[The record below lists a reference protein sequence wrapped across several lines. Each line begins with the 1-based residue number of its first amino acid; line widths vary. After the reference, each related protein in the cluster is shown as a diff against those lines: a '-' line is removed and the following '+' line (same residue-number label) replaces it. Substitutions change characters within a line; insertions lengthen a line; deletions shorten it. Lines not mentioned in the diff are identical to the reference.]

1 MPRGQVRRLRAL
13 AHTALD
19 AYPIAVRR
27 LSLLAVHTNT
37 LFRVDGAD
45 GDRYVLR
52 ISTPGQHSLNDN
64 LVQLEWLT
72 CLARDRVADVVT
84 PVANRSGAYITHV
97 ALPTV
102 PEERR
107 CVLFDWVAGQP
118 LAGGIPAHAEG
129 LGTVMA
135 ALHTQAATV
144 HLPTTLTPMTWHTVF
159 YYHHEPVVI
168 QNPRTRPCLRQPA
181 GP

>member
-1 MPRGQVRRLRAL
+1 MHAFNSLTPRGQVRRLRAL

-64 LVQLEWLT
+64 LVELAWLT

-84 PVANRSGAYITHV
+84 PS
-97 ALPTV
+97 PTV
-102 PEERR
+102 P
-107 CVLFDWVAGQP
+107 AP
-118 LAGGIPAHAEG
+118 I
-129 LGTVMA
+129 
-135 ALHTQAATV
+135 
-144 HLPTTLTPMTWHTVF
+144 LPTS
-159 YYHHEPVVI
+159 
-168 QNPRTRPCLRQPA
+168 RCRPFPKNGAVYCLIGSLDSRWP
-181 GP
+181 GG